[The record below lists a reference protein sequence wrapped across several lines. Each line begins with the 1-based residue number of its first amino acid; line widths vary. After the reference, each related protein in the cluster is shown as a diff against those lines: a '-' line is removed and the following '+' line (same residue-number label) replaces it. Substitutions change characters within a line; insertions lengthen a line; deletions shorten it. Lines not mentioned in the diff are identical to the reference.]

1 MSRGLLALV
10 LTLSFALGACAPDP
24 LLSAPP
30 PSRLIA
36 TVKLGIGAAE
46 SRVDATRG
54 DIYFLSQSGRS
65 INVMNGLSVTHIITD
80 VGTIPGRM
88 HTALL
93 PAQRL
98 ALTLGTSRD
107 TVAIIRD
114 FTVIRQEPV
123 DMEFIDYIFADDKQ
137 GMVYVLGKKGNAKSA
152 ASDLGFIVR
161 FAGDKRLP
169 AIGLGRFFPHDA
181 LVDSTHGLFY
191 VRGTVPE
198 SAERA
203 IAGFYSLQG
212 EIQVWR
218 GQERMST
225 LSINSAYDLWV
236 IDPATGAVF
245 FVIDDQVLHKTVL
258 RRYDGTAVQDVDYP
272 LVNGASRSCATSGGG
287 RWASVQRTVAYT
299 LLMVVN
305 APFWSSKIW
314 RLKASSHLTPVTF
327 TP

>member
-1 MSRGLLALV
+1 
-10 LTLSFALGACAPDP
+10 
-24 LLSAPP
+24 
-30 PSRLIA
+30 
-36 TVKLGIGAAE
+36 
-46 SRVDATRG
+46 
-54 DIYFLSQSGRS
+54 
-65 INVMNGLSVTHIITD
+65 
-80 VGTIPGRM
+80 
-88 HTALL
+88 
-93 PAQRL
+93 
-98 ALTLGTSRD
+98 
-107 TVAIIRD
+107 
-114 FTVIRQEPV
+114 
-123 DMEFIDYIFADDKQ
+123 MEFIDYIFADDKQ
-137 GMVYVLGKKGNAKSA
+137 GMVYVLGEKGNAKSA
-152 ASDLGFIVR
+152 ATDLGFMVR

-181 LVDSTHGLFY
+181 LVDSTRGLFY

-272 LVNGASRSCATSGGG
+272 LVNGASRSCATRGGG
-287 RWASVQRTVAYT
+287 AMGV
-299 LLMVVN
+299 
-305 APFWSSKIW
+305 SSKDGRIYVADGCQRAILVFKDMAFEGFLPSDARDIYTIVVDQNRAIAYVPDIRNDKVIAL
-314 RLKASSHLTPVTF
+314 RLSLIHI
-327 TP
+327 